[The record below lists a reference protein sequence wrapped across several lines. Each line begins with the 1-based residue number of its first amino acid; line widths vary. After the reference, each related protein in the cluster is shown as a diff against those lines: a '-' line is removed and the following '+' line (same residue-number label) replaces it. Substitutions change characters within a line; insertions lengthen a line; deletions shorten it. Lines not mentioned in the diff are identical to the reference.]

1 MNNDVA
7 KEPRNIVKMNKTL
20 GFDEVEEGDVEEL
33 LNSFWEKLSNED
45 LLLLEKE
52 HQVEES

>member
-7 KEPRNIVKMNKTL
+7 KAPRNIVKMNKTL